1 MSDNLHYNS
10 QRDKDMDERLANP
23 IEEKIVCKNCQAE
36 YWESES
42 HECKPIDKT
51 GGSGGEK
58 YVHNID
64 SGLDRMLAQS
74 DKITAVMNDG
84 NVSIDKLV
92 KRIAVL
98 EKALHREN
106 MQWISDH
113 YHSDMIG
120 QDMIDKRYNEIIAKA
135 EEQCKSK

>member
-1 MSDNLHYNS
+1 MSDKLHYNS
-10 QRDKDMDERLANP
+10 QRDKDMDDRLSHP
-23 IEEKIVCKNCQAE
+23 IEEKIVCKHCQAE

-42 HECKPIDKT
+42 HVCKPID
-51 GGSGGEK
+51 
-58 YVHNID
+58 VVN

-92 KRIAVL
+92 KRNEVL
-98 EKALHREN
+98 EKAFDLCYRDLATKLFVN
-106 MQWISDH
+106 GILAPD
-113 YHSDMIG
+113 
-120 QDMIDKRYNEIIAKA
+120 IDTYIKQA

>member
-10 QRDKDMDERLANP
+10 QKDKDMDARLSAP
-23 IEEKIVCKNCQAE
+23 IEEKITCKNCQAE

-42 HECKPIDKT
+42 HVCKPID
-51 GGSGGEK
+51 
-58 YVHNID
+58 VVN

-92 KRIAVL
+92 KRNAVL
-98 EKALHREN
+98 EKALEICNHSRN
-106 MQWISDH
+106 MSEMKNTKTPFPNCYVVDYWL
-113 YHSDMIG
+113 
-120 QDMIDKRYNEIIAKA
+120 AKA

>member
-10 QRDKDMDERLANP
+10 QRDKDMDARLSHP
-23 IEEKIVCKNCQAE
+23 IEEKIVCKHCQAE

-42 HECKPIDKT
+42 HECKPID
-51 GGSGGEK
+51 
-58 YVHNID
+58 VVN

-92 KRIAVL
+92 KRNAVL
-98 EKALHREN
+98 EKALE
-106 MQWISDH
+106 
-113 YHSDMIG
+113 MI
-120 QDMIDKRYNEIIAKA
+120 IDELTAMAYEPIPEQEKNIDYWVKQA